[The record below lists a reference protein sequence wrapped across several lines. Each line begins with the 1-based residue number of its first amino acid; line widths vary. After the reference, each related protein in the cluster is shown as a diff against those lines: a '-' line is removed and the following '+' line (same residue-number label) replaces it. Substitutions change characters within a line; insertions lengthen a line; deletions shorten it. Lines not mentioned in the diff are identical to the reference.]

1 MRQIILV
8 TTNKGKTREI
18 NEILRHYKIQVKN
31 IVKEKLEIQSS
42 DLKEVVKHAAISL
55 SKEIAEPYI
64 IEDAGLFIDRLKGFP
79 GPYSSYVYKTLGV
92 EGIITLLLGVQNR
105 KAEFRSAIAFHSKK
119 TGLKIFERRVS
130 GEISNKALGLE
141 GFGFDPIFITAD
153 GDGRTF
159 AQMSLQEKNKYSHRS
174 KAVKAFLKWYVP
186 SDNT

>member
-1 MRQIILV
+1 MSQIILV
-8 TTNKGKTREI
+8 TTNRGKTREI
-18 NEILRHYKIQVKN
+18 DEILRHYQIQVKN
-31 IVKEKLEIQSS
+31 IIKEKVEIQSLS
-42 DLKEVVKHAAISL
+42 LKEVVKYAAISL

-92 EGIITLLLGVQNR
+92 EGVITLLAGVRNR

-119 TGLKIFERRVS
+119 TGLKIFEKS
-130 GEISNKALGLE
+130 IWGEISYKALGLE
-141 GFGFDPIFITAD
+141 GFGFDPIFISAE

-174 KAVKAFLKWYVP
+174 KAVKAFAKWYLS